1 MRLVL
6 KDLNRRFVATV
17 TVLWEIQLVNEATV
31 EECVAPAQD
40 FTGCPG
46 DRTAACGPLESALVG
61 LVPEITSCG
70 GGYHLDRICGLCL
83 SDPYLPAIIEP
94 LTGARWVG

>member
-1 MRLVL
+1 MRLCPQGL
-6 KDLNRRFVATV
+6 TPTV
-17 TVLWEIQLVNEATV
+17 CSYGNCVVGDPGVNEATV

-61 LVPEITSCG
+61 EVPRSPVAVVGIT
-70 GGYHLDRICGLCL
+70 
-83 SDPYLPAIIEP
+83 
-94 LTGARWVG
+94 LTDL